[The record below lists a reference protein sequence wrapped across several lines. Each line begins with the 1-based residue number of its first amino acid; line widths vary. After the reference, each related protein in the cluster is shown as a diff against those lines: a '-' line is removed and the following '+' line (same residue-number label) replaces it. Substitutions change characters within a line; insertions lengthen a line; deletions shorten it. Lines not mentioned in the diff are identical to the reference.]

1 MLKLEPGGRRVM
13 AGPSIKCPNCQT
25 EIPLDEALL
34 SPVEDRVRK
43 QYTAEIAKLNAK
55 LKGVE
60 KEAAAKAEKEARE
73 ALKEERAEIER
84 KARDGV
90 AVELESLRQQ
100 TVEQAEKAKAAQQ
113 KELELLKKLRAAEK
127 SEAERAL
134 EQERQL
140 DTERAKIADEVQK
153 TLGQTWELQKK
164 QYEKT
169 IADLGTKIE
178 DLNQRATLTSQ
189 QLQGEVQE
197 ERLEE
202 ILKETFQSDRF
213 EPVKSGAE
221 GGDVLQIVMTARGL
235 EAGRVLWES
244 KRTKNWSNAWVDKLK
259 RDQREAKADAAVIAT
274 RAMPAGVDGFGLV
287 DSVAVVDFRR
297 ILPVASM
304 LRQHLLDLSR
314 SKSHEIDRAS
324 KQEVVYQYLASTG
337 FRQSLQAVAEAFVHS
352 EQDLRREQVALTK
365 IWKRR
370 EEHLNRGLVTLA
382 EMYGSLQDR
391 MGPALPD
398 IGPLALPV
406 ADDVA
411 AGGELPD
418 GGGPEAERKP
428 KK

>member
-1 MLKLEPGGRRVM
+1 M
-13 AGPSIKCPNCQT
+13 ASPSIRCPNCQT

-43 QYTAEIAKLNAK
+43 QYTVEIAKLNAK

-60 KEAAAKAEKEARE
+60 KEATAKAEKEARE
-73 ALKEERAEIER
+73 TLKEERAEIER

-113 KELELLKKLRAAEK
+113 KELELLKKLQAAEK

-153 TLGQTWELQKK
+153 TLGQTWDLQKK

-202 ILKETFQSDRF
+202 ILKETFRSDKF

-244 KRTKNWSNAWVDKLK
+244 KRTKNWSNTWVDKLK

-274 RAMPAGVDGFGLV
+274 RAMPAGVEGFGLV

-352 EQDLRREQVALTK
+352 EQDLRREQVALAK

-398 IGPLALPV
+398 IGPLALPG
-406 ADDVA
+406 ADDDA
-411 AGGELPD
+411 ATGDTPD
-418 GGGPEAERKP
+418 HDEPEAVRKP

>member
-1 MLKLEPGGRRVM
+1 M

-202 ILKETFQSDRF
+202 ILKETFRSDRF
-213 EPVKSGAE
+213 ELVKSGAE
-221 GGDVLQIVMTARGL
+221 GGDVLQVVMTARGL

-259 RDQREAKADAAVIAT
+259 RDQRDAKADAAVIAT

-352 EQDLRREQVALTK
+352 EQDLRREQVALAK

-398 IGPLALPV
+398 IGPLALPG
-406 ADDVA
+406 ADDSAVA
-411 AGGELPD
+411 EELPD
-418 GGGPEAERKP
+418 RDGHEPGRKS